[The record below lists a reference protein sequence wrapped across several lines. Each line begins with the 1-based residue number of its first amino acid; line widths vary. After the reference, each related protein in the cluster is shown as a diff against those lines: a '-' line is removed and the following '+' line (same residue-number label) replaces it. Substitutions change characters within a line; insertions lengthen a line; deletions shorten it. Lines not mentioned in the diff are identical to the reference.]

1 MFSGYALHLLPG
13 RDMSKLRRGVLQGI
27 ITSNGGKVCEGLT
40 DATQLVGKDF
50 VENSCADIT
59 DCQIYTYIHNISI

>member
-50 VENSCADIT
+50 VADIT
-59 DCQIYTYIHNISI
+59 DCQIYVH